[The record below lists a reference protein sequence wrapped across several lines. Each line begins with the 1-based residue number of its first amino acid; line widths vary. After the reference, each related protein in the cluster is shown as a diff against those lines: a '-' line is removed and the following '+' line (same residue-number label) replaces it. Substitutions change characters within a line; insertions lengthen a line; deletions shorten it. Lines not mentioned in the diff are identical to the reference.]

1 MSNITNELTLASKL
15 KEVSE
20 RLTSATELVHA
31 ANQLAIKDNREKII
45 STICESDQYMKIFDS
60 SLSFAQRADSV
71 DVDIHDLSSSEKE
84 SLLHFFS
91 LLDSALS
98 DYINGGEN
106 PFKYTKKFKTNDTN
120 GNDHFKYTFTVSDGK
135 DTLIIPIIVVAF
147 RDDNTDQCQES
158 DYNSEELWIL
168 NGEKGT
174 ELTQLLLDLVGEAF
188 VELACEIHFDA
199 VYFPASIPEK
209 DLSDAQDFIKFISS
223 FEEPIELA
231 YKKI

>member
-1 MSNITNELTLASKL
+1 MENITLASKL
-15 KEVSE
+15 KKVSE
-20 RLTSATELVHA
+20 RLASATELVNT
-31 ANQLAIKDNREKII
+31 ANQLAIKDNRQKII

-60 SLSFAQRADSV
+60 SLSFAKRADSV

-84 SLLHFFS
+84 SFLYFFS

-120 GNDHFKYTFTVSDGK
+120 GNDHFNYTFTVSDGK
-135 DTLIIPIIVVAF
+135 DTLIIPTFIVAF

-158 DYNSEELWIL
+158 DYNSEEPWVL

-174 ELTQLLLDLVGEAF
+174 KLTQLLLDLVGEAF
-188 VELACEIHFDA
+188 VELACEIHFNA
-199 VYFPASIPEK
+199 VYFPEFISEK
-209 DLSDAQDFIKFISS
+209 DLSDAQNFIKFMSS
-223 FEEPIELA
+223 FEEPIDLA
-231 YKKI
+231 YKQV